1 MSKRILF
8 ITDPVETL
16 SVKKDTSLFMIE
28 HAQSIG
34 IRSYQCEM
42 LDILFNNNSV
52 NADTREITFFEQKI
66 FLADSSLNIK
76 LQDFDYVFMRKDP
89 PVDQDYMNTL
99 HLLDLAKADGAKVIN
114 DPSAI
119 KKFNEKVFALYFK
132 EHIPNTLVSTKISE
146 IENFL
151 AAFKEIVIKP
161 LDGMGGESIYKI
173 NKINKAEESIIEQLT
188 HQGMTAIV
196 AQEFIPE
203 IYEGDFRI
211 LIINGI
217 PFHKTLA
224 RIPQGK
230 SFKGNLAAGGKGVAA
245 DLTQHQKVVANEIGK
260 VLVANGIIFAG
271 LDMIGQKVTEINI
284 TSPTCARQIFEQTGE
299 DPIKTLFSSL

>member
-1 MSKRILF
+1 M
-8 ITDPVETL
+8 
-16 SVKKDTSLFMIE
+16 
-28 HAQSIG
+28 HAPH
-34 IRSYQCEM
+34 YQ
-42 LDILFNNNSV
+42 L
-52 NADTREITFFEQKI
+52 QHQQ
-66 FLADSSLNIK
+66 FLVQ

-114 DPSAI
+114 DPLAI

-132 EHIPNTLVSTKISE
+132 EHIPNTIVSAKISE
-146 IENFL
+146 IKNFL
-151 AAFKEIVIKP
+151 AEFKEIVIKP

-173 NKINKAEESIIEQLT
+173 NKINKAEESIILQLT
-188 HQGMTAIV
+188 HQETTAIV

-211 LIINGI
+211 LIINGT

>member
-1 MSKRILF
+1 MNKRILF

-52 NADTREITFFEQKI
+52 NADAREITFFEQKI
-66 FLADSSLNIK
+66 VLADSSLNIK

-173 NKINKAEESIIEQLT
+173 NKINKAEKSIIEQLT
-188 HQGMTAIV
+188 QQGMTAIV

-271 LDMIGQKVTEINI
+271 LDMIGPKVTEINI

>member
-52 NADTREITFFEQKI
+52 NADAREITFFEQKI
-66 FLADSSLNIK
+66 VLADSSLNIK

-132 EHIPNTLVSTKISE
+132 EHIPNTLVSAKISE
-146 IENFL
+146 IQNFL
-151 AAFKEIVIKP
+151 AVFKEIVIKP

-173 NKINKAEESIIEQLT
+173 NKINKAEKSIIEQLT
-188 HQGMTAIV
+188 QQGMTAIV

>member
-1 MSKRILF
+1 MNKRILF

-52 NADTREITFFEQKI
+52 NADAREITFFEQKI
-66 FLADSSLNIK
+66 VLADSSLNIK

-89 PVDQDYMNTL
+89 PVNQDYMNTL

-173 NKINKAEESIIEQLT
+173 NKINKAEKSIIEQLT
-188 HQGMTAIV
+188 QQGMTAIV

>member
-66 FLADSSLNIK
+66 VLADSSLNIK

-132 EHIPNTLVSTKISE
+132 EHIPNTIVSAKISE
-146 IENFL
+146 IEDFL
-151 AAFKEIVIKP
+151 AEFKEIVIKP

-188 HQGMTAIV
+188 HQETTAIV

>member
-52 NADTREITFFEQKI
+52 NADAREITFFEQKI
-66 FLADSSLNIK
+66 VLADSSLNIK

-114 DPSAI
+114 DPLAI

-132 EHIPNTLVSTKISE
+132 EHIPNTLVSAKISE
-146 IENFL
+146 IQNFL

-173 NKINKAEESIIEQLT
+173 NKINKAEKSIIEQLT
-188 HQGMTAIV
+188 QQGMTAIV

>member
-52 NADTREITFFEQKI
+52 NADAREITFFEQKI
-66 FLADSSLNIK
+66 VLADSSLNIK

-132 EHIPNTLVSTKISE
+132 EHIPNTLVSAKISE

-173 NKINKAEESIIEQLT
+173 NKINKAEKSIIEQLT
-188 HQGMTAIV
+188 QQGMTAIV

>member
-52 NADTREITFFEQKI
+52 NADAREITFFEQKI
-66 FLADSSLNIK
+66 VLADSSLNIK

-132 EHIPNTLVSTKISE
+132 EHIPNTLVSAKISE
-146 IENFL
+146 IQNFL
-151 AAFKEIVIKP
+151 AVFKEIVIKP

-188 HQGMTAIV
+188 HQETTAIV

>member
-52 NADTREITFFEQKI
+52 NADAREITFFEQKI
-66 FLADSSLNIK
+66 VLADSSLNIK

-132 EHIPNTLVSTKISE
+132 EHIPNTLVSAKISE

-151 AAFKEIVIKP
+151 AVFKEIVIKP

-188 HQGMTAIV
+188 QQGMTAIV

>member
-52 NADTREITFFEQKI
+52 NADAREITFFEQKI
-66 FLADSSLNIK
+66 VLADSSLNIK

-114 DPSAI
+114 DPLAI

-132 EHIPNTLVSTKISE
+132 EHIPNTLVSAKISE

-173 NKINKAEESIIEQLT
+173 NKINKAEKSIIEQLT
-188 HQGMTAIV
+188 QQGTTAIV

>member
-66 FLADSSLNIK
+66 VLADSSLNIK

-173 NKINKAEESIIEQLT
+173 NKINKAEKSIIEQLT
-188 HQGMTAIV
+188 HQETTAIV

>member
-1 MSKRILF
+1 MNKRILF

-42 LDILFNNNSV
+42 LDILFNNNFV
-52 NADTREITFFEQKI
+52 NADAREITFFEQKI
-66 FLADSSLNIK
+66 VLADSSLNIK

-173 NKINKAEESIIEQLT
+173 NKINKAEKSIIEQLT
-188 HQGMTAIV
+188 QQGMTAIV

>member
-1 MSKRILF
+1 MNKRILF

-52 NADTREITFFEQKI
+52 NADAREITFFEQKI
-66 FLADSSLNIK
+66 VLADSSLNIK

-151 AAFKEIVIKP
+151 AVFKEIVIKP

-173 NKINKAEESIIEQLT
+173 NKINKAEKSIIEQLT
-188 HQGMTAIV
+188 QQGMTAIV

>member
-1 MSKRILF
+1 MNKRILF

-52 NADTREITFFEQKI
+52 NADAREITFFEQKI
-66 FLADSSLNIK
+66 VLADSSLNIK

-132 EHIPNTLVSTKISE
+132 EHIPNTLVSAKISE
-146 IENFL
+146 IQNFL
-151 AAFKEIVIKP
+151 AVFKEIVIKP

-188 HQGMTAIV
+188 QQGMTAIV

>member
-1 MSKRILF
+1 MNKRILF

-52 NADTREITFFEQKI
+52 NADAREITFFEQKI
-66 FLADSSLNIK
+66 VLADSSLNIK

-89 PVDQDYMNTL
+89 PVDQNYMNAL

-173 NKINKAEESIIEQLT
+173 NKINKAEKSIIEQLT
-188 HQGMTAIV
+188 QQGMTAIV

>member
-1 MSKRILF
+1 MNKRILF

-52 NADTREITFFEQKI
+52 NADAREITFFEQKI
-66 FLADSSLNIK
+66 VLADSSLNIK

-173 NKINKAEESIIEQLT
+173 NKINKAEKSIIEQLT
-188 HQGMTAIV
+188 QQGMTAIV

-271 LDMIGQKVTEINI
+271 LDMIGQKVTDINI

>member
-1 MSKRILF
+1 MNKRILF

-52 NADTREITFFEQKI
+52 NADAREITFFEQKI
-66 FLADSSLNIK
+66 VLADSSLNIK

-132 EHIPNTLVSTKISE
+132 EHIPNTIVSAKISE
-146 IENFL
+146 IEDFL
-151 AAFKEIVIKP
+151 AEFKEIVIKP

-173 NKINKAEESIIEQLT
+173 NKINKAEKSIIEQLT
-188 HQGMTAIV
+188 QQGMTAIV

>member
-52 NADTREITFFEQKI
+52 NADAREITFFEQKI
-66 FLADSSLNIK
+66 VLADSSLNIK

-173 NKINKAEESIIEQLT
+173 NKINKAEKSIIEQLT
-188 HQGMTAIV
+188 QQGMTAIV

>member
-1 MSKRILF
+1 MNKRILF

-52 NADTREITFFEQKI
+52 NADAREITFFEQKI
-66 FLADSSLNIK
+66 VLADSSLNIK

-173 NKINKAEESIIEQLT
+173 NKINKAEKSIIEQLT
-188 HQGMTAIV
+188 QQGMTAIV

-245 DLTQHQKVVANEIGK
+245 DLTQYQKVVANEIGK

>member
-66 FLADSSLNIK
+66 VLADSSLNIK

-99 HLLDLAKADGAKVIN
+99 HLLDLAKVNGAKVIN

-132 EHIPNTLVSTKISE
+132 EHIPNTIVSAKISE

-151 AAFKEIVIKP
+151 AEFKEIVIKP

-188 HQGMTAIV
+188 HQETTAIV

>member
-1 MSKRILF
+1 MNKRILF

-52 NADTREITFFEQKI
+52 NADAREITFFEQKI
-66 FLADSSLNIK
+66 VLADSSLNIK

-173 NKINKAEESIIEQLT
+173 NKINKAEKSIIEQLT
-188 HQGMTAIV
+188 QQGTTAIV

>member
-1 MSKRILF
+1 MNKRILF

-66 FLADSSLNIK
+66 VLADSSLNIK

-173 NKINKAEESIIEQLT
+173 NKINKAEKSIIEQLT
-188 HQGMTAIV
+188 QQGMTAIV

>member
-1 MSKRILF
+1 MNKRILF

-52 NADTREITFFEQKI
+52 NADAREITFFEQKI
-66 FLADSSLNIK
+66 VLADSSLNIK

-173 NKINKAEESIIEQLT
+173 NKINKAEKSIIEQLT
-188 HQGMTAIV
+188 QQGMTAIV

>member
-52 NADTREITFFEQKI
+52 NADAREITFFEQKI
-66 FLADSSLNIK
+66 VLADSSLNIK

-114 DPSAI
+114 DPLAI

-132 EHIPNTLVSTKISE
+132 EHIPNTLVSAKISE
-146 IENFL
+146 IQNFL

-173 NKINKAEESIIEQLT
+173 NKINKAEKSIIEQLT
-188 HQGMTAIV
+188 KQGTTAIV

-211 LIINGI
+211 LIINGT

>member
-1 MSKRILF
+1 MNKRILF

-52 NADTREITFFEQKI
+52 NADAREITFFEQKI
-66 FLADSSLNIK
+66 VLADSSLNIK

-132 EHIPNTLVSTKISE
+132 EHIPNTLVSAKISE

-173 NKINKAEESIIEQLT
+173 NKINKAEKSIIEQLT
-188 HQGMTAIV
+188 QQGMTAIV

>member
-52 NADTREITFFEQKI
+52 NADAREITFFEQKI
-66 FLADSSLNIK
+66 VLADSSLNIK

-114 DPSAI
+114 DPLAI

-173 NKINKAEESIIEQLT
+173 NKINKAEKSIIEQLT
-188 HQGMTAIV
+188 QQGMTAIV

>member
-52 NADTREITFFEQKI
+52 NADAREITFFEQKI
-66 FLADSSLNIK
+66 VLADSSLNIK

-132 EHIPNTLVSTKISE
+132 EHIPNTLVSAKISE
-146 IENFL
+146 IQNFL
-151 AAFKEIVIKP
+151 AVFKEIVIKP

-188 HQGMTAIV
+188 QQGMTAIV

>member
-1 MSKRILF
+1 MNKRILF

-52 NADTREITFFEQKI
+52 NADAREITFFEQKI
-66 FLADSSLNIK
+66 VLADSSLNIK

-132 EHIPNTLVSTKISE
+132 EHIPNTLVSAKISE
-146 IENFL
+146 IQNFL
-151 AAFKEIVIKP
+151 AVFKEIVIKP

-188 HQGMTAIV
+188 HQETTAIV

>member
-1 MSKRILF
+1 
-8 ITDPVETL
+8 
-16 SVKKDTSLFMIE
+16 
-28 HAQSIG
+28 
-34 IRSYQCEM
+34 
-42 LDILFNNNSV
+42 
-52 NADTREITFFEQKI
+52 
-66 FLADSSLNIK
+66 
-76 LQDFDYVFMRKDP
+76 MRKDP

-132 EHIPNTLVSTKISE
+132 EHIPNTLVSAKISE
-146 IENFL
+146 IQNFL
-151 AAFKEIVIKP
+151 AVFKEIVIKP

-188 HQGMTAIV
+188 HQETTAIV

-260 VLVANGIIFAG
+260 VLIANGIIFAG
-271 LDMIGQKVTEINI
+271 LDMIGPKVTEINI

>member
-1 MSKRILF
+1 MNKRILF

-52 NADTREITFFEQKI
+52 NADAREITFFEQKI
-66 FLADSSLNIK
+66 VLADSSLNIK

-132 EHIPNTLVSTKISE
+132 EHIPNTLVSAKISE
-146 IENFL
+146 IQNFL

-173 NKINKAEESIIEQLT
+173 NKINKAEKSIIEQLT
-188 HQGMTAIV
+188 QQGMTAIV

>member
-1 MSKRILF
+1 MNKRILF

-52 NADTREITFFEQKI
+52 NADAREITFFEQKI
-66 FLADSSLNIK
+66 VLADSSLNIK

-114 DPSAI
+114 DPLAI

-132 EHIPNTLVSTKISE
+132 EHIPNTLVSAKISE
-146 IENFL
+146 IQNFL

-173 NKINKAEESIIEQLT
+173 NKINKAEKSIIEQLT
-188 HQGMTAIV
+188 QQGMTAIV

>member
-16 SVKKDTSLFMIE
+16 SVKKETSLFMIE

-52 NADTREITFFEQKI
+52 NADAREITFFEQKI
-66 FLADSSLNIK
+66 VLADSSLNIK

-173 NKINKAEESIIEQLT
+173 NKINKAEKSIIEQLT
-188 HQGMTAIV
+188 QQGMTAIV

>member
-1 MSKRILF
+1 MNKRILF

-52 NADTREITFFEQKI
+52 NADAREITFFEQKI
-66 FLADSSLNIK
+66 VLADSSLNIK

-132 EHIPNTLVSTKISE
+132 EHIPNTLVSAKISE
-146 IENFL
+146 IQNFL
-151 AAFKEIVIKP
+151 AVFKEIVIKP

-173 NKINKAEESIIEQLT
+173 NKINKAEKSIIEQLT
-188 HQGMTAIV
+188 QQGMTAIV

>member
-1 MSKRILF
+1 MNKRILF

-52 NADTREITFFEQKI
+52 NADAREITFFEQKI
-66 FLADSSLNIK
+66 VLADSSLNIK

-132 EHIPNTLVSTKISE
+132 EHIPNTLVSAKMSE
-146 IENFL
+146 IQNFL

-173 NKINKAEESIIEQLT
+173 NKINKAEKSIIEQLT
-188 HQGMTAIV
+188 QQGMTAIV